1 MRKLKFQNYKNSLN
15 TSQIKNNLNYLE
27 KKKISVDC
35 LEKDQRKFI
44 EKNKLILKSDQIFK
58 SEKHKVFAEE
68 INKIALGSNDDK
80 RIPSIDSTET
90 YAHGMNKDLIWKK
103 EKIKRVNILKQY
115 KNV

>member
-1 MRKLKFQNYKNSLN
+1 MRKLKFQNYKNSLK

-27 KKKISVDC
+27 KKKISVDF

>member
-1 MRKLKFQNYKNSLN
+1 MRKLKFQNYKNSLK

-44 EKNKLILKSDQIFK
+44 EKNKLILKSDQISK

-68 INKIALGSNDDK
+68 INNIALGSNDDK

>member
-1 MRKLKFQNYKNSLN
+1 ML
-15 TSQIKNNLNYLE
+15 
-27 KKKISVDC
+27 ISKPARC
-35 LEKDQRKFI
+35 ERIQTEI
-44 EKNKLILKSDQIFK
+44 AFK
-58 SEKHKVFAEE
+58 SEKHKVFTEE